1 MTRLRLFFLFF
12 LLIPFYNYAITP
24 KDTVSVMVYNL
35 LFYGHYTSFCTPLN
49 NNVDDKDAHL
59 RKIIAY
65 TQPDLLAVNE
75 MGANPAN
82 ASRLLDNVMNADG
95 RSDYAHASYTNNAGS
110 NLVNMLFYNEEK
122 FVLYHEA
129 VVASVVRDINL
140 YTLYYSD
147 PDLGNGND
155 TIFVHLFVAHF
166 KAGSTSSDQQRRQQE
181 AAAVMGYIQEMNIRG
196 NVLFLGDFNMNSS
209 YEQAYQTITYHPN
222 ESIRFY
228 DPIDKPGLWWN
239 NPDMA
244 PYHTQST
251 RTGQHD
257 CFVTGGMDD
266 RYDFILASK
275 SIVEGREGMKYIAD
289 SYETIG
295 QDGLRFNQSLVS
307 PANQSGLPQ
316 EIVLALYNMSDHLP
330 VKMMV
335 GITDYVSNITA
346 DYPESSQWKL
356 HYDSK
361 SQHIE
366 IITNS
371 YIGPLEIDF
380 FTIHGVSVFRQKK
393 TSTMSPFL
401 MRIDVSGYKPGLY
414 MVSIRNDKPGLFTEK
429 LIIY

>member
-1 MTRLRLFFLFF
+1 MFF
-12 LLIPFYNYAITP
+12 LLIPLYSFGITP

-35 LFYGHYTSFCTPLN
+35 LFYGHYTSFCTPQN

-65 TQPDLLAVNE
+65 AQPDLFAVNE
-75 MGANPAN
+75 MGPNPAN
-82 ASRLLDNVMNADG
+82 TTRLLDNVMNADG
-95 RSDYAHASYTNNAGS
+95 RNFYTHASFTNNAGS

-122 FVLYHEA
+122 FVLYDEA

-147 PDLGNGND
+147 PDLASGND

-166 KAGSTSSDQQRRQQE
+166 KAGSSSGDQQRRQQE
-181 AAAVMGYIQEMNIRG
+181 AAAVMGYIQQMNIQG
-196 NVLFLGDFNMNSS
+196 NLLFLGDFNMNSS

-228 DPIDKPGLWWN
+228 DPIDKPGVWWN
-239 NPDMA
+239 NPEMA
-244 PYHTQST
+244 PFHTQST

-266 RYDFILASK
+266 RYDFILASE
-275 SIVEGREGMKYIAD
+275 SIMEGNKGMKYIHD

-307 PANQSGLPQ
+307 PANQSGVPQ
-316 EIVLALYNMSDHLP
+316 NIIHALYNMSDHLP
-330 VKMMV
+330 VKMKV
-335 GITDYVSNITA
+335 EITNYVSTTTA
-346 DYPESSQWKL
+346 DHPENPNWQL

-361 SQHIE
+361 NKQIE
-366 IITNS
+366 IITS
-371 YIGPLEIDF
+371 DYVGWFEVDLIS
-380 FTIHGVSVFRQKK
+380 VSGIPVFHQKN
-393 TSTMSPFL
+393 TSPMSPYS
-401 MRIDVSGYKPGLY
+401 MRIDVSGYQPGVY
-414 MVSIRNDKPGLFTEK
+414 MVSIRDGKPGFYTEK
-429 LIIY
+429 LIVY